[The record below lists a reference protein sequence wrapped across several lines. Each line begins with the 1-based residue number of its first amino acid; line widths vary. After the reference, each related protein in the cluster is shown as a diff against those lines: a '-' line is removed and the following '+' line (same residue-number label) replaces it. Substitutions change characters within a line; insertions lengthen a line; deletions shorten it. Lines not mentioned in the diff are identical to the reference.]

1 MEKEDKQLEH
11 FIEQAQEIAR
21 EWVIAS
27 VEQKDTHPEY
37 TDKISMVC
45 DLAVKVLNE
54 EDDKES
60 K

>member
-1 MEKEDKQLEH
+1 MEKEEKQLEH

-27 VEQKDTHPEY
+27 VEEKDTHPKY

-45 DLAVKVLNE
+45 DLAAKVLNE
-54 EDDKES
+54 EDDKAV